1 MEVSDQVLAEVSG
14 FLEGRSH
21 QFGKR
26 FDSICSSFGEALRE
40 AGWID
45 KDGKIHDWDDYAG
58 KLIRSRE
65 VDRLRHRKSLGTPS
79 ELPRKSLGTPS
90 LQYPTVPNPTVPKKE
105 TKKDIV
111 LPEWIKKET
120 WDAFLEMRKAKKAP
134 PTLRATELII
144 KELEKF
150 KAAGDDAN
158 EVLNRSIRNSWK
170 DVFPLGNSLEKVRE
184 IKGPGD
190 DPDKYIK
197 GKYGHLVQR

>member
-1 MEVSDQVLAEVSG
+1 MAEVSG

-90 LQYPTVPNPTVPKKE
+90 LQYPTVTKKE
-105 TKKDIV
+105 RKKDIV

-120 WDAFLEMRKAKKAP
+120 WDAFLEMRKAKKAS
-134 PTLRATELII
+134 PTLRAMELII
-144 KELEKF
+144 KELEKI

-170 DVFPLGNSLEKVRE
+170 DVFPLGNSLEKAQE
-184 IKGPGD
+184 IKGKGKD

-197 GKYGHLVQR
+197 GKYGHTVQR